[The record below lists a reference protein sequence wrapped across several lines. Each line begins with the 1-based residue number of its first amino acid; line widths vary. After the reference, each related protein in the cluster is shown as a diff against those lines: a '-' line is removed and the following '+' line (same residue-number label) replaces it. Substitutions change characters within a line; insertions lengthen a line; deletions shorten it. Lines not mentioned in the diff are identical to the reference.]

1 MDSDETLRII
11 LDLSSA
17 LERPRTGVGYV
28 ALHQASALA
37 GLDAALDLR
46 VFGTRAR
53 GVALP
58 PEWRLGFSRS
68 FVVPGARRLKLALW
82 PRCNWPPVE
91 WFCGPADVAHGLFHL
106 LPAASNARR
115 MVTVHDL
122 VVFRHPETHTAETV
136 RIHRRLLL
144 HAARHA
150 DALIAVSESCRQ
162 DILDVLNVPPEKVFV
177 VPNGVRIGDFEGEL
191 DSAALAR
198 CRQRLGMQ
206 RDYWIFVGTIEPRK
220 NLPRLLAAYR
230 RVADRFPECPDLL
243 LVGRSGWHAEPVFQA
258 IRELRLEERVRHAGY
273 LGRSDVI
280 LLLRGAAAC
289 LYPSLYEGFGLPV
302 LEAMAAG
309 VPVLTSNV
317 SAMPEV
323 IGACGVLTDPEDVDA
338 LEAGM
343 ETLLLRPDACARM
356 AAQARQRARAFSWEA
371 SATRLAEVYRVV
383 HNR

>member
-11 LDLSSA
+11 LDLSCA
-17 LERPRTGVGYV
+17 LERPLTGVGYV

-37 GLDAALDLR
+37 GLDTALDLR

-58 PEWRLGFSRS
+58 PEWRRGFTRS

-82 PRCNWPPVE
+82 PRCNFPPIE
-91 WFCGPADVAHGLFHL
+91 WFCGPADIAHGLFHL
-106 LPAASNARR
+106 LPAAATARR
-115 MVTVHDL
+115 IVTVHDL

-144 HAARHA
+144 HAARNA
-150 DALIAVSESCRQ
+150 DALLAVSESCRQ

-177 VPNGVRIGDFEGEL
+177 VPNGVRRGDYEGEL
-191 DSAALAR
+191 DPAALAR
-198 CRQRLGMQ
+198 CKQQLGLR

-220 NLPRLLAAYR
+220 NLVRLLAAYR
-230 RVADRFPECPDLL
+230 RIADRFPECPDLL
-243 LVGRSGWHAEPVFQA
+243 LVGQSGWQAEPVFQA
-258 IRELRLEERVRHAGY
+258 LRELRLENRVYHAGY
-273 LGRSDVI
+273 LARADVI

-289 LYPSLYEGFGLPV
+289 LYPSLYEGFGLSV

-317 SAMPEV
+317 SAIPEV
-323 IGACGVLTDPEDVDA
+323 IGPCGVLTDPEDVDA
-338 LEAGM
+338 LEAGL
-343 ETLLLRPDACARM
+343 ETLHLRPDACARM
-356 AAQARQRARAFSWEA
+356 AVQARERARGFSWEA
-371 SATRLAEVYRVV
+371 SATRLAEVYRLV
-383 HNR
+383 HRR